1 MKLDYPPVFSDN
13 HKGMK
18 WDFKISVI
26 PVFLAALTA
35 LMVSSCSK
43 ENLNAKKIIQSGD
56 AESIPIENSKLVNC
70 RFQNPTPSYRF
81 GTSIDPNVI
90 ICDEGVAKKVEQLTP
105 SPLPSGIQ
113 LSNETLSLSGT
124 ANERVIQA
132 PYEFYLENE
141 SGYMI
146 IKIQISIQ

>member
-1 MKLDYPPVFSDN
+1 MKRGIQSNILSTTLLLL
-13 HKGMK
+13 
-18 WDFKISVI
+18 SVI
-26 PVFLAALTA
+26 LN
-35 LMVSSCSK
+35 SSCSK
-43 ENLNAKKIIQSGD
+43 ENQNARRVIQSGD
-56 AESIPIENSKLVNC
+56 SESIPIENSKLVNC
-70 RFQNPTPSYRF
+70 RFSNPNPSYSF
-81 GTSIDPNVI
+81 GSTITPNTI

-113 LSNETLSLSGT
+113 LNSESLSLSGT

-141 SGYMI
+141 AGYTI

>member
-1 MKLDYPPVFSDN
+1 MKREVPIRIFSAVLLIA
-13 HKGMK
+13 
-18 WDFKISVI
+18 IS
-26 PVFLAALTA
+26 
-35 LMVSSCSK
+35 MMNSSCSK
-43 ENLNAKKIIQSGD
+43 ENQNAKRVIQSGD
-56 AESIPIENSKLVNC
+56 SESIPIENSKLVNC
-70 RFQNPTPSYRF
+70 RFSNPNPSYTF
-81 GTSIDPNVI
+81 GSTITQNTI

-113 LSNETLSLSGT
+113 LNADSLSLTGT

-141 SGYMI
+141 AGYTI